1 MAEQSASVP
10 TLIREVVGDA
20 RQLVHDEI
28 LLARA
33 EVKEQTS
40 DAKAIGLL
48 FGVSAVL
55 ALTGLV
61 LLAVALGAAIADV
74 FNWPT
79 WAGFGSV
86 ATVSGI
92 AAYVLLGQGR
102 TKLSNLEILPRT
114 RASVRENIA
123 WIQSKSSGR

>member
-10 TLIREVVGDA
+10 TLIRDVVGDA
-20 RQLVHDEI
+20 RQLIHDEI

-33 EVKEQTS
+33 EVKEQTG

-61 LLAVALGAAIADV
+61 LLAVTLGAAIADV

-79 WAGFGSV
+79 WAGFGIV
-86 ATVSGI
+86 TILAVL
-92 AAYVLLGQGR
+92 AAYVLLGRGR
-102 TKLSNLEILPRT
+102 AKLSNLEILPRT
-114 RASVRENIA
+114 KASVRENIA